1 MRALVAGIAGALILI
16 ALALSVVSKERVLRE
31 GTTVLVPL
39 APRDPRSLMQGDYM
53 VLRYAV
59 PDRILKAAEQRG
71 KRRGLLVVKLDSE
84 GRASFERI
92 FEEGEELS
100 NREQLLAYT
109 WRGSQVDVGAP
120 SFFFE
125 EGTAL
130 VYSSARFG
138 ELRVTESGAS
148 VLVGLRDSQLQPLRP
163 VPEAEGAGE

>member
-16 ALALSVVSKERVLRE
+16 ALALSVVSKEHVLRE

-71 KRRGLLVVKLDSE
+71 KRRGLLVVKLDAE

-92 FEEGEELS
+92 FEKGEELS
-100 NREQLLAYT
+100 SREHLLAYF
-109 WRGSQVDVGAP
+109 WRGREVDVGAA

-130 VYSSARFG
+130 AYVSARFG
-138 ELRVTESGAS
+138 ELRVAESGAS

-163 VPEAEGAGE
+163 APEAEGDEE